1 MPNESILETI
11 KRTLTDSGFVLVAE
25 DYSRGDN
32 YFEPESFAI
41 RDSSGVAYFVS
52 VSRLAP

>member
-11 KRTLTDSGFVLVAE
+11 KQTLIDGGFALVGE
-25 DYSRGDN
+25 DFSRGDN
-32 YFEPESFAI
+32 YLEPESFAI